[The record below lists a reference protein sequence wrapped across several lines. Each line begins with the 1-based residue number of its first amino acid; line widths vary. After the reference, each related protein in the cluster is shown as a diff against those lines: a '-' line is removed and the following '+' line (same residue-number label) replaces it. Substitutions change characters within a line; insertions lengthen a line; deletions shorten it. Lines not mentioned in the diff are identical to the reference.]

1 MLKSR
6 LTALVGAA
14 GIILATLTTPLLAGE
29 YISIGGGVSGGA
41 TVVSVTGEEKIIPK
55 EPKYYI

>member
-14 GIILATLTTPLLAGE
+14 GIFLATLTTPLLAGE

-41 TVVSVTGEEKIIPK
+41 TVVSVTG
-55 EPKYYI
+55 